1 MEQTLYTRVLNGLKA
16 IYAQRR
22 SAWHGTPVSFEMKPD
37 GIYGVITEQGGTE
50 KNAEFSFRDSAT
62 GSWKAGGDSI
72 KIFGQR
78 YTLDGE
84 KISR

>member
-1 MEQTLYTRVLNGLKA
+1 MDSTLYARVLNGLKA

-37 GIYGVITEQGGTE
+37 GIYGVITEQGGLNSQKT
-50 KNAEFSFRDSAT
+50 AEFSFRDSVT

-84 KISR
+84 KI